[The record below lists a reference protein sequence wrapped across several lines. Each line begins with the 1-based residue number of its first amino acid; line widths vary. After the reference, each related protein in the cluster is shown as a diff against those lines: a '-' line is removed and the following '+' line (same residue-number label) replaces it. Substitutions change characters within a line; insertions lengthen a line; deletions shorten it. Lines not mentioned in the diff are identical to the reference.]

1 MPSTPKTESIFATGR
16 SADNF
21 IGNGER
27 TIDSNDSENLLE
39 LTNGILNFENDIV
52 EDLGNSI
59 DQNYAMLLDMDYS
72 ELGLDLDDPY
82 WADNGVSFENQ
93 AEEPSPSPNDLQG
106 ESNFEFNQ
114 VEADIMNILED
125 IEQMPWFDTLLN

>member
-21 IGNGER
+21 LGN
-27 TIDSNDSENLLE
+27 DSNDSENLLE
-39 LTNGILNFENDIV
+39 LSNGILNFENDTT
-52 EDLGNSI
+52 EDLANSI
-59 DQNYAMLLDMDYS
+59 DQNYSMLLDIDYS
-72 ELGLDLDDPY
+72 ELGLGLDDPY
-82 WADNGVSFENQ
+82 WADNDVSFENQ
-93 AEEPSPSPNDLQG
+93 DEVPSPSPNDLQS

-114 VEADIMNILED
+114 VEAEIMNILED